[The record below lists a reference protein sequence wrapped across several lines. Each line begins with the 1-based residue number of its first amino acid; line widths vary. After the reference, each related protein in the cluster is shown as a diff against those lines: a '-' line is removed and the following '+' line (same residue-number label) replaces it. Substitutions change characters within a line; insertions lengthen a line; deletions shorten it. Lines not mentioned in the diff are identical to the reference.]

1 MQAFGY
7 YDPTS
12 VTKAA
17 AILDDKPAARYLAGG
32 QSLIATM
39 KLGLDAPSDLVD
51 LRRIPDLRGIR
62 VEDGGSAVSVGAM
75 VRHAEV
81 SSSPDIASLIPA
93 LGELAGMIGDRQV
106 RNRGTI
112 GGSLA
117 NNDPSADYPAAVLAL
132 DATLVTNQRRIP
144 AEAFFRGLYETALGP
159 GELVTSV
166 SFPVPRRAAY
176 LKFRNAASGFAIV
189 GVFVAETP
197 GGPRVAVTG
206 ASPRGVF
213 RVQPME
219 EALARE
225 WSAAA
230 LRSIDVPGADL
241 LSDVHASADYRA
253 QLISVLA
260 QRAVASTA

>member
-17 AILDDKPAARYLAGG
+17 AILDDKPEARFLAGG
-32 QSLIATM
+32 QSLVATM
-39 KLGLDAPSDLVD
+39 KLGLAAPTDLVD

-62 VEDGGSAVSVGAM
+62 VEAGGQAVSVGAM

-81 SSSPDIASLIPA
+81 SSSPDITSLIPA
-93 LGELAGMIGDRQV
+93 LADLAGMIGDRQV
-106 RNRGTI
+106 RNRGTL

-117 NNDPSADYPAAVLAL
+117 NNDPAADYPAAALAL
-132 DATLVTNQRRIP
+132 NATLVTNQRRIP
-144 AEAFFRGLYETALGP
+144 AQAFFRGLYETVLGP
-159 GELVTSV
+159 GELITSV

-176 LKFRNAASGFAIV
+176 LKFRNAASRFAIV
-189 GVFVAETP
+189 GVFVADTAE
-197 GGPRVAVTG
+197 GARVAVTG
-206 ASPRGVF
+206 ASRDGVF
-213 RVQPME
+213 RVQAME
-219 EALARE
+219 QALATE

-230 LRSIDVPGADL
+230 LRGIDVPCADL

-260 QRAVASTA
+260 QRAVAACA

>member
-17 AILDDKPAARYLAGG
+17 GIIEDKPAARYLAGG
-32 QSLIATM
+32 QSLVATM

-62 VEDGGSAVSVGAM
+62 VEAGAKAVSVGAM

-81 SSSPDIASLIPA
+81 SSSPDIAAHIPA
-93 LGELAGMIGDRQV
+93 LAELANMIGDRQV
-106 RNRGTI
+106 RNRGTL

-117 NNDPSADYPAAVLAL
+117 NNDPAADYPAAALAL
-132 DATLVTNQRRIP
+132 NATLVTNQRRIP
-144 AEAFFRGLYETALGP
+144 AEAFFRGLYETSLGP
-159 GELVTSV
+159 GELITSV
-166 SFPVPRRAAY
+166 SFPVPRKAAY
-176 LKFRNAASGFAIV
+176 LKFRNAASRFAIV
-189 GVFVAETP
+189 GVFVADTSE
-197 GGPRVAVTG
+197 GPRVAVTG
-206 ASPRGVF
+206 ASAHGVF
-213 RVQPME
+213 RMKAME
-219 EALARE
+219 DALAVE

-230 LRSIDVPGADL
+230 LRAIDVPCVDL
-241 LSDVHASADYRA
+241 LSDLHASADYRA

-260 QRAVASTA
+260 QRAVASAT